1 MDERKM
7 GDRKTAATS
16 PKGKGAYFSGLAKSV
31 RNGYLKSARELISCW
46 TKWRLSHAYPVRNSN
61 ESVGAYGERVAAI
74 FLERQRYIIL
84 ERSYRLRSGEIDVI
98 AVWKRR
104 VVVFIEVKTWA
115 ECRENI
121 GGPSD
126 AVDEAKQEKITKTA
140 MIYMK
145 RHRLLESAGRADVI
159 EIVLGRIPGR
169 PSIRHFE
176 NAFEAVGKFQMFS

>member
-1 MDERKM
+1 MVNRK
-7 GDRKTAATS
+7 AAAKS
-16 PKGKGAYFSGLAKSV
+16 SKGKGEYFSGFSKSV
-31 RNGYLKSARELISCW
+31 RNGYLRVSSALCSCW
-46 TKWRLSHAYPVRNSN
+46 TNWRLSRDYPVRNPS
-61 ESVGAYGERVAAI
+61 ESVGAYGERIAAI
-74 FLERQRYIIL
+74 FLERQRYFIL

-104 VVVFIEVKTWA
+104 VVVFVEVKTWA
-115 ECRENI
+115 DCRENI

-126 AVDEAKQEKITKTA
+126 AVDEAKQAKITKTA

-145 RHRLLESAGRADVI
+145 RHRLRESAGRADVI
-159 EIVLGRIPGR
+159 EIVLGGNPGK

>member
-1 MDERKM
+1 MIK
-7 GDRKTAATS
+7 
-16 PKGKGAYFSGLAKSV
+16 
-31 RNGYLKSARELISCW
+31 NGYLTSAGAFVRCW
-46 TKWRLSHAYPVRNSN
+46 TKWQLSRAYPVRTPN
-61 ESVGAYGERVAAI
+61 ESVGAYGERIAAL
-74 FLERQRYIIL
+74 FLERKWYIIL
-84 ERSYRLRSGEIDVI
+84 ERSYRLKSGEIDII
-98 AVWKRR
+98 AVWDRR
-104 VVVFIEVKTWA
+104 VVVFVEVKTWA

-145 RHRLLESAGRADVI
+145 RYRLLESAGRADVI
-159 EIVLGRIPGR
+159 EIVLGGIPGR

>member
-1 MDERKM
+1 MVNRQ
-7 GDRKTAATS
+7 AAAKS
-16 PKGKGAYFSGLAKSV
+16 AKGKGEYFSGFSKSV
-31 RNGYLKSARELISCW
+31 RNGYLRVSIALCSCW
-46 TKWRLSHAYPVRNSN
+46 TNWRLSRDYPVRNPS
-61 ESVGAYGERVAAI
+61 ESVGAYGERIAAI

-104 VVVFIEVKTWA
+104 VVVFVEVKTWA
-115 ECRENI
+115 DCRENI

-126 AVDEAKQEKITKTA
+126 AVDEAKQAKITKTA

-159 EIVLGRIPGR
+159 EIVLGGNPGR

>member
-1 MDERKM
+1 M
-7 GDRKTAATS
+7 GNRKTAAKGAKGA
-16 PKGKGAYFSGLAKSV
+16 KGKGEFFSRFAE
-31 RNGYLKSARELISCW
+31 SARNAYLRLARALIRCW
-46 TKWRLSHAYPVRNSN
+46 TKWRLSHAYPVRSPN
-61 ESVGAYGERVAAI
+61 ESVGAYGERIAAI

-104 VVVFIEVKTWA
+104 VVVFVEVKTWA

-126 AVDEAKQEKITKTA
+126 AVDQAKQEKITKTA

-159 EIVLGRIPGR
+159 EIVLGGIPGK
-169 PSIRHFE
+169 PAIRHFE